1 MDINF
6 YIPPSQKIPTE
17 LRLKVTDDNNK
28 VYDVCYFRSYET
40 FSYTF
45 WFLNFQFEDEN
56 GFVYQNLMDEIIKEI
71 IEKLI
76 GQSEDHG
83 SRWVQTDQKITHQDK
98 FITLYKIDF
107 RIGDAW

>member
-1 MDINF
+1 MNINF
-6 YIPPSQKIPTE
+6 YIPPSQKIPTQ

-28 VYDVCYFRSYET
+28 VYDVYYSRSSET

-45 WFLNFQFEDEN
+45 ELLNYQFEDEN
-56 GFVYQNLMDEIIKEI
+56 GFIYQNLMDEIIKEI

-76 GQSEDHG
+76 WQSEDHG
-83 SRWVQTDQKITHQDK
+83 SRWVQTKQEIIHQDK
-98 FITLYKIDF
+98 FITMYKIDF

>member
-1 MDINF
+1 MNIKF
-6 YIPPSQKIPTE
+6 YIPPYEKIPTQ
-17 LRLKVTDDNNK
+17 LRLRVTDDNNK
-28 VYDVCYFRSYET
+28 VYDVYYFRSYGT

-45 WFLNFQFEDEN
+45 WFLNYQFKDEN
-56 GFVYQNLMDEIIKEI
+56 GFIYQNLMDEIIKEI

-76 GQSEDHG
+76 WQSEDHG

-107 RIGDAW
+107 SIGDAQ